1 MWRHCKMFMLSR
13 RTEVPLW
20 YQLRSWNSEVA
31 FLFLY
36 QSQRVVMSVKE
47 MYLLNALFKCYQS
60 NHWMNVRHDN
70 SDSSTML
77 LLLLLFSHPGVSHSL
92 RPHGLQHARPPC
104 PSPKVCPS
112 SCQLHQF
119 CHPAISFSDTLFS
132 FCPQSVLVSGI
143 FPMSTQG
150 WFPLRLTNLIS
161 LLSKGPA
168 GVFSNITVCK
178 YQFFGLL
185 LLSGPGFRTIHDH
198 WEDLRLEYMDLFWQ
212 SNVSAFQHTV

>member
-1 MWRHCKMFMLSR
+1 MFMLSR

-112 SCQLHQF
+112 SRQLHQF

-143 FPMSTQG
+143 FPMSWLFTSDNQ
-150 WFPLRLTNLIS
+150 N
-161 LLSKGPA
+161 
-168 GVFSNITVCK
+168 
-178 YQFFGLL
+178 
-185 LLSGPGFRTIHDH
+185 SGT
-198 WEDLRLEYMDLFWQ
+198 
-212 SNVSAFQHTV
+212 SASALPFQ

>member
-1 MWRHCKMFMLSR
+1 MFMLSR

-92 RPHGLQHARPPC
+92 RPHGEQHTRPPC
-104 PSPKVCPS
+104 LSPSPKSAQVHVHCIGD
-112 SCQLHQF
+112 
-119 CHPAISFSDTLFS
+119 AI
-132 FCPQSVLVSGI
+132 Q
-143 FPMSTQG
+143 
-150 WFPLRLTNLIS
+150 
-161 LLSKGPA
+161 
-168 GVFSNITVCK
+168 
-178 YQFFGLL
+178 
-185 LLSGPGFRTIHDH
+185 
-198 WEDLRLEYMDLFWQ
+198 
-212 SNVSAFQHTV
+212 

>member
-1 MWRHCKMFMLSR
+1 MFMLSR
-13 RTEVPLW
+13 RTEGPLW

-60 NHWMNVRHDN
+60 NHWMNVRHGN

-92 RPHGLQHARPPC
+92 RPHGLQHVRPPC

-143 FPMSTQG
+143 FPMSWLFTSDNQ
-150 WFPLRLTNLIS
+150 N
-161 LLSKGPA
+161 
-168 GVFSNITVCK
+168 
-178 YQFFGLL
+178 
-185 LLSGPGFRTIHDH
+185 SGT
-198 WEDLRLEYMDLFWQ
+198 
-212 SNVSAFQHTV
+212 SASALPFQ